1 MRLFPASRHNLSRR
15 AAPGGRTVIMNSFAI
30 VAGLS
35 GLAVFCLAALKG
47 FGASR

>member
-1 MRLFPASRHNLSRR
+1 MNLY
-15 AAPGGRTVIMNSFAI
+15 AI

-35 GLAVFCLAALKG
+35 GLAVFFLAVVKG